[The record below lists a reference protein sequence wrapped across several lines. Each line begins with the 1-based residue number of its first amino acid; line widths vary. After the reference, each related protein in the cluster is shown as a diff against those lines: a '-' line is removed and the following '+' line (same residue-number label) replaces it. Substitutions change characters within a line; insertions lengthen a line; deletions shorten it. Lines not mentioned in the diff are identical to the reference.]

1 MGFRTIFPQKNGT
14 RILQKIERR
23 DNRVRAERYSA
34 KSRLP
39 LCPDGAKF
47 PSFPARHSAPSN
59 GKKSITSDAL
69 FADL

>member
-23 DNRVRAERYSA
+23 DNRVRAAYAA

-47 PSFPARHSAPSN
+47 LSPNFE
-59 GKKSITSDAL
+59 
-69 FADL
+69 